1 LLRFYVQ
8 SGKGKRFNSA
18 EALKRYLWIDLSNLH
33 QDELT
38 MRRLISLQREKKLG
52 NPREPYPVG
61 QLFQILIQSPPD
73 WFILCVEAQEV
84 KNPSHMTP

>member
-1 LLRFYVQ
+1 MFNQGREKDLIVQ
-8 SGKGKRFNSA
+8 KH
-18 EALKRYLWIDLSNLH
+18 LKRYLWIDLSNLH